1 MSDSFYRAF
10 EDRHRGSR
18 ELIKS
23 RLGVYAPFL
32 EPFASLMQPAMAI
45 DLGCGRGEWLEILGE
60 HGFDAVG
67 VDLDDGMLEG
77 CRERNLK
84 ARKAD
89 AIQSLQELPDNCM
102 ALVSAFHVVEHMPF
116 AIARTLITEALRVL
130 KPGGLL
136 VLETPNPEN
145 LMVGS
150 ASFYQDPSHERPVPA
165 ELLRFAVEHAGF
177 QRTKVLG
184 LQEPH
189 DLHAASSI
197 RLFDVLS
204 GVSPDYAVVAQKRA
218 AENILSAFD
227 APFSTHYGLTLATLA
242 QRYDDQANKRS
253 ADAAELVHQAEVRLA
268 SNAQAMGER
277 IVQLERALPP
287 TVEGLAQVTER
298 LAQAESQIAR
308 ALAAEEQ
315 LHAILLSRS
324 WRITAPLRSAGD
336 TLRRLRAAAREGR
349 LANAAKNRLKPLIK
363 RAGYAAMRQP
373 HLKRYALAVLDRM
386 PGLKERLRNILH
398 ASAATASH
406 GTRKPDSLSPRAAR
420 MYSELKKAIDAR
432 KK

>member
-32 EPFASLMQPAMAI
+32 KPLAVVMQPATAI

-60 HGFDAVG
+60 HAFDAFG

-89 AIQSLQELPDNCM
+89 AIQSLQELPDNSM

-116 AIARTLITEALRVL
+116 ATARILIAEALRVL

-177 QRTKVLG
+177 HRTKVLG
-184 LQEPH
+184 LQESR
-189 DLHAASSI
+189 DLHAAAPI

-204 GVSPDYAVVAQKRA
+204 GVSPDYAVVAQKSA
-218 AENILSAFD
+218 TENVLAELD
-227 APFSTHYGLTLATLA
+227 APFSAHYGLTLATLA

-253 ADAAELVHQAEVRLA
+253 AEAIELVHQAEVRVA
-268 SNAQAMGER
+268 GNAQAMAER
-277 IVQLERALPP
+277 IARLEQTLPQ
-287 TVEGLAQVTER
+287 AIER

-336 TLRRLRAAAREGR
+336 TLRRLRVAAREGR
-349 LANAAKNRLKPLIK
+349 LANVAKNRLKPIIR
-363 RAGYAAMRQP
+363 RAGYEVMRRP
-373 HLKRYALAVLDRM
+373 HLKRYALAALDHM
-386 PGLKERLRNILH
+386 PGLKDRLRNFLH
-398 ASAATASH
+398 ASTAAGPH
-406 GTRKPDSLSPRAAR
+406 GGQKPDSLSPRAAR
-420 MYSELKKAIDAR
+420 IYSELKKAIDAR

>member
-32 EPFASLMQPAMAI
+32 KPLSSLMQPATAI

-60 HGFDAVG
+60 HAFDAFG

-89 AIQSLQELPDNCM
+89 AIQSLQELPDNSM

-116 AIARTLITEALRVL
+116 ATARTLISEALRVL

-177 QRTKVLG
+177 HRTKVLG
-184 LQEPH
+184 LQESR
-189 DLHAASSI
+189 DLHAATSV

-204 GVSPDYAVVAQKRA
+204 GVSPDYAVVAQKSA
-218 AENILSAFD
+218 TENVLSELD
-227 APFSTHYGLTLATLA
+227 APFSAHYGLTLATLA
-242 QRYDDQANKRS
+242 QRYDDQANKRY
-253 ADAAELVHQAEVRLA
+253 AEAIELVHQAEVRLA
-268 SNAQAMGER
+268 SNAQAMAER
-277 IVQLERALPP
+277 IAQLEQTLPQA
-287 TVEGLAQVTER
+287 VER

-349 LANAAKNRLKPLIK
+349 LANAAKNRLKPLIR
-363 RAGYAAMRQP
+363 RAGYVVMRQP
-373 HLKRYALAVLDRM
+373 RLKRYALAVLDHM
-386 PGLKERLRNILH
+386 PGVKDRLRNFLH
-398 ASAATASH
+398 AAAATAPRS
-406 GTRKPDSLSPRAAR
+406 GQKPDSLSPRAVR
-420 MYSELKKAIDAR
+420 IYSELKKAIDAR